1 MLIVDEEIRKKH
13 GAIFHAKIKG
23 QMSNK
28 LGCENQPARY
38 HFFCSLIH
46 VQWSNGQC
54 GARVAIRTSG
64 CFCLLVSQVKQLA
77 FHSFSNKERSHCKK
91 EGHDVDL
98 NSSVIFNE
106 H

>member
-28 LGCENQPARY
+28 VGVVRINQLGII
-38 HFFCSLIH
+38 FLFIH